1 VDNNAL
7 TYTIR
12 ARAAQLL
19 TWLTSVQQQERQQ
32 HIVQADR
39 LTNDGADRGMD
50 DPDNR
55 RQQQMQAQNQ
65 ANTQNT
71 AQFWAGRSFG
81 YDGADDVHMPREIGP
96 AAGSAG
102 AALNEARF
110 EANRARQE
118 HEEARHERIQAQG
131 RLAAQVEA
139 IQHRLQVQQQ
149 ATRQHGRGQGRGW

>member
-1 VDNNAL
+1 MDNDAL
-7 TYTIR
+7 TYGLR

-32 HIVQADR
+32 HSVQADR

-65 ANTQNT
+65 AHTQNA

-81 YDGADDVHMPREIGP
+81 YDGNDDVRRPREIGP

-110 EANRARQE
+110 EANRSRQE
-118 HEEARHERIQAQG
+118 QEEARHDRAQG
-131 RLAAQVEA
+131 QGKLAAQVEA
-139 IQHRLQVQQQ
+139 MHQRLQAQQQ
-149 ATRQHGRGQGRGW
+149 ATRQQGRGQGRGW